1 MFSEGIDINVALV
14 ALYSGRQLAW
24 LNVVFC
30 SALPAAVY
38 KVVALQSPGV
48 QPSSD
53 QARGWRADEDEERP
67 LVLLDSISGTGTTIW
82 TALTESWT
90 ASVAPSAAFRQAW
103 GQFFWSS
110 ALRRPWQFSKA
121 SSWLKSRQSWTSYQ
135 FANITENQ
143 SLVQSFSKIWNVLN
157 FGAKIHWLKNSVC
170 RSMVCFAKLSY
181 FIDSFVMF
189 LSDWHDT
196 ARCWNNHQNM

>member
-103 GQFFWSS
+103 GQLFCSS

-121 SSWLKSRQSWTSYQ
+121 SSWLKSRQLCQVINFRILQKIRVWFKVFPKFEMYWILLQKSTDWKITSEGVWYWY
-135 FANITENQ
+135 ASPSCHI
-143 SLVQSFSKIWNVLN
+143 SLIP
-157 FGAKIHWLKNSVC
+157 
-170 RSMVCFAKLSY
+170 
-181 FIDSFVMF
+181 
-189 LSDWHDT
+189 
-196 ARCWNNHQNM
+196 

>member
-82 TALTESWT
+82 TALIAVWPRVGQHQWHHQPLLGRHEDSSSAPRLCGGLGSSQRQVAGSNQDNREQVINLRILQKIRVWFKVFQKFEMYWILVQKATDWKI
-90 ASVAPSAAFRQAW
+90 ASVGVW
-103 GQFFWSS
+103 Y
-110 ALRRPWQFSKA
+110 A
-121 SSWLKSRQSWTSYQ
+121 SP
-135 FANITENQ
+135 NCHI
-143 SLVQSFSKIWNVLN
+143 SLIS
-157 FGAKIHWLKNSVC
+157 
-170 RSMVCFAKLSY
+170 
-181 FIDSFVMF
+181 
-189 LSDWHDT
+189 
-196 ARCWNNHQNM
+196 